1 MWTTEQMNRIL
12 LLLTGLLVLLV
23 FMDVQA
29 RRHYRQISGVGES
42 VRPLPPVTDEF
53 PPLKGSIEEILGSED
68 GAVDPDAGLPVFE
81 DRSEHSLRPVDEK
94 LVHLY
99 FIRYR
104 GSRSEIVRLQRIM
117 KSPVGPIDALKLL
130 RNGPLPGEKGILNAF
145 DQKIVINS
153 LTVRDGIALLDVGE
167 EMGRMSG
174 RVVRDRLDQIAF
186 TLLQYPNIRG
196 IRLTIDGKSLRSL
209 GQERIPV
216 PEIIVQPDRPVADYP

>member
-81 DRSEHSLRPVDEK
+81 DRSEH
-94 LVHLY
+94 Y